1 MIGEE
6 DKKGYLMEVLYTL
19 LEKEEKLR
27 WIVVGV
33 FVNVSAAER
42 GRRFLVEDLIAVRFV
57 QYLCAF
63 DERLR

>member
-1 MIGEE
+1 
-6 DKKGYLMEVLYTL
+6 MEVLYTL